1 MFEYCQLI
9 HEKKL
14 QFFSS
19 SGISPKSEQFQK
31 SEFFYAE
38 EYSYISQYFL
48 TGPVLNERYC
58 NFAHNYCRWFF
69 DFDPGDRESPKS
81 TNDDTKDT
89 FGGFPNP
96 LGQNQKIDDSTY
108 VWNWNIIHLRPVPS
122 KNIEDWQRR
131 SNLKFWISKRT
142 NFTPTGIP

>member
-1 MFEYCQLI
+1 MTVRMIPFDFWKNKFLPFSGNPRQRIFFEIQNFKFHRLR
-9 HEKKL
+9 
-14 QFFSS
+14 QFS
-19 SGISPKSEQFQK
+19 I
-31 SEFFYAE
+31 
-38 EYSYISQYFL
+38 FL